1 MLSTAVPV
9 NYDLYVSIPFSIL
22 LGFDN
27 IHHSSQCIVCRH
39 PISGWLTMFSRL
51 CFQQGEG
58 PRRGLLR
65 ALWTP
70 SFPALAPA
78 PAVLCCQHPGRWN
91 SISVVLGRRGFGSC
105 QESGVLTSTKQ
116 LNWDEGE
123 WRVRRASL
131 PMFAQSCSTFY
142 IVVSSILCRCVFLCC
157 TLAAVQISPL
167 ITNNLLKNYTCKSS
181 KTASLEPVAWHVT
194 RDSVTQC
201 DVWHLRAA
209 SAYSVS
215 IIIEMKLTVSPPPHH
230 LPIVLS
236 PTVIVIKS
244 KYSR

>member
-27 IHHSSQCIVCRH
+27 IHHSSQSRH

-123 WRVRRASL
+123 WRVRRGFPANVCTIVFHIL
-131 PMFAQSCSTFY
+131 YCCWFY
-142 IVVSSILCRCVFLCC
+142 FMSLCC
-157 TLAAVQISPL
+157 SML
-167 ITNNLLKNYTCKSS
+167 YTCCH
-181 KTASLEPVAWHVT
+181 AN
-194 RDSVTQC
+194 
-201 DVWHLRAA
+201 
-209 SAYSVS
+209 
-215 IIIEMKLTVSPPPHH
+215 
-230 LPIVLS
+230 LS
-236 PTVIVIKS
+236 TNHK
-244 KYSR
+244 